1 MSSAT
6 PIKAFELVSFLVE
19 HPSISSTELE
29 EHFGWK
35 KGCAKTSLLRM
46 KRKGFISYV
55 NQNGRYEIEI
65 LKMPDNTTLDLE
77 NLRKEQQDAYWEIYH
92 YMRDLLLADIDA
104 NLLRAKTD
112 AARVAMKAL
121 SRT

>member
-1 MSSAT
+1 MSK
-6 PIKAFELVSFLVE
+6 KAFDLVNYLVD
-19 HPSISSTELE
+19 HPSVSADAIEKQ
-29 EHFGWK
+29 FGWA
-35 KGCAKTSLLRM
+35 KGSGKTALHRM
-46 KRKGFISYV
+46 KRKGFIAYTCKK
-55 NQNGRYEIEI
+55 GLYEVEI
-65 LKMPDNTTLDLE
+65 LKMPDNSTLDLE
-77 NLRKEQQDAYWEIYH
+77 SLRKEQQDAYWEIYH